1 MSTTFTQRVAA
12 ELRAE
17 QARKQ
22 ITQMSVAATVGRP
35 QTTVSRWLSGGT
47 PLTIDII
54 DALCCAL
61 GIGIGDV
68 IERAEKAATAEFRWT
83 LPLISPAVSL
93 QVRGLQARAA

>member
-1 MSTTFTQRVAA
+1 MSSTFTQRVAA

-22 ITQMSVAATVGRP
+22 ITQMNVAASVGKP

-47 PLTIDII
+47 PLTVDMI

-68 IERAEKAATAEFRWT
+68 IERAAMADNRWT
-83 LPLISPAVSL
+83 LPSTEPVASS
-93 QVRGLQARAA
+93 QVRALQSAAA